1 MEIVLKEILNEL
13 KTVKSHINNLEVDVR
28 EIKEEHG
35 QKLNMLEADVRG
47 IKEEHGQKLNMLE
60 ADVRVIK
67 GKHGQKLQIL
77 ETGVGGIKE
86 EHGQMLRAILE
97 NKEIQK
103 AEMDNLKMGV
113 TKVTGVLKGFDD
125 SLDLLKKAE

>member
-1 MEIVLKEILNEL
+1 MEMVLKEILNEL

-35 QKLNMLEADVRG
+35 QKLNVLEADVR
-47 IKEEHGQKLNMLE
+47 
-60 ADVRVIK
+60 
-67 GKHGQKLQIL
+67 
-77 ETGVGGIKE
+77 GIKE

-103 AEMDNLKMGV
+103 AEMDNLKMDV